1 VKQSFEALLK
11 NLKPSIAGYDF
22 YTNFDKVLENIKLHE
37 NELIHLDTLIGSKT
51 LEKDFKEVITKH
63 PKVLTAIPILLA
75 VRKSTV
81 LIYDT
86 ELIEFDFLDRNQPIE
101 LYIKFMRETGL
112 FDLMES
118 NHIRS
123 LRDYLIGIE
132 VGLDSNARKNRG
144 GELMTVL
151 VRDYLSEISNVT
163 VHEELTK
170 KEIQRL
176 YQIDLDSFLDLN
188 GNQNIAAKRFDFA
201 VKTNTHLYL
210 IETNFYASSGSKLN
224 ETSRSFKS
232 LGRDID
238 RVKDVSF
245 IWITDGIGWHSA
257 KNNLREAYDEIEHLY
272 TLTDLEK
279 GILHKVIK

>member
-1 VKQSFEALLK
+1 MKQSFEALLK

-51 LEKDFKEVITKH
+51 IEKDFKEVITKH

>member
-1 VKQSFEALLK
+1 MKQSFEALLK

>member
-1 VKQSFEALLK
+1 MKQSFEALLK

-51 LEKDFKEVITKH
+51 IEKDFKEVITKH

-151 VRDYLSEISNVT
+151 VRDYLSEIPNVT

-176 YQIDLDSFLDLN
+176 YKIDLDSFLDLN
-188 GNQNIAAKRFDFA
+188 NNQNIAAKRFDFA